1 LSGPVALDLVAAQS
15 PSYRNRGIARHG
27 LAYTEALLRRHPD
40 LVGSVLLHPEL
51 PPVAGLDAIV
61 ATGKAV
67 AWSDWPGGEAVFHL
81 TSAFEPEMSAKVLW
95 PRRAVRSGMKL
106 AVTVYDLI
114 PEVFP
119 DMYLMDPGLRRMWR
133 AGREIVRVADHVFT
147 LADSGVEDVV
157 RLLGVD
163 ERRVSVI
170 GAGVDERFHKGSR
183 VEAGTAARASIDGLG
198 ADYVVYNGAIDPRKN
213 LERLVEAFAELP
225 EGLRR
230 RYQLVLPCRA
240 TEPERNHF
248 FVKAERLGIG
258 GRVVMPGFVTDE
270 VLVALYQ
277 SAYLVVFPS
286 LYEGYGLP
294 VVEAMAC
301 GAPVIVAD
309 NSSLRELV
317 EPEARFDALD
327 VSAIAAAMR
336 RALTDD
342 DLYARLVA
350 ASSGP
355 APGWDEVADRAAA
368 GYEQLLA
375 RPSVWT
381 GWRRRPLVAVVG
393 PDTAE
398 TTAVVDRMR
407 VEADVDRL
415 TNPHLSASGLAGAD
429 RAMGGYDGLVVW
441 LGDDPSYAGSA
452 RLFVSDD
459 GLPLAPVVVA
469 KEASLI
475 SAFAAAVAS
484 ASTTATD
491 EVVGAVAS
499 VASVASGDGVESLGE
514 LVARF
519 HPGSERADLAS
530 PERLA
535 RSGYLLARPAIAA
548 SARYFVPTDAIA
560 RRVRVDA
567 APGDSNRVEVLDVS
581 DPETAARRILEVAL
595 AGR

>member
-1 LSGPVALDLVAAQS
+1 MSGPVALDLVAAQS

-27 LAYTEALLRRHPD
+27 RAYTEALLRRHPE

-51 PPVAGLDAIV
+51 PPVGGLEGVIAS
-61 ATGKAV
+61 GKAT
-67 AWSDWPGGEAVFHL
+67 AWQDWRGGESVFHL
-81 TSAFEPEMSAKVLW
+81 TSAFEPEMPAKVLW
-95 PRRAVRSGMKL
+95 PRLAVRSGMKL

-147 LADSGVEDVV
+147 LAESGVEDVV

-183 VEAGTAARASIDGLG
+183 EDARVRARAAIEGLG
-198 ADYVVYNGAIDPRKN
+198 AEYLVYNGAIDPRKN
-213 LERLVEAFAELP
+213 MERLVDAFAELP
-225 EGLRR
+225 EALRH

-248 FVKAERLGIG
+248 LVKAERLGIG
-258 GRVVMPGFVTDE
+258 GRVVMPGFVTDD

-277 SAYLVVFPS
+277 SAQLVVFPS

-317 EPEARFDALD
+317 AAEARFDALD
-327 VSAIAAAMR
+327 VAAMAEAMR
-336 RALTDD
+336 RALTDEE
-342 DLYARLVA
+342 LYARLVA

-375 RPSVWT
+375 RPSVWA
-381 GWRRRPLVAVVG
+381 GWRRRPLVAVVA
-393 PDTAE
+393 PDTPGTA
-398 TTAVVDRMR
+398 AVVDRMR
-407 VEADVDRL
+407 VEADVDVL
-415 TNPHLSASGLAGAD
+415 TNPALSPSGLAGAD

-441 LGDDPSYAGSA
+441 LADDPAYAGSA
-452 RLFVSDD
+452 RLFTGED

-469 KEASLI
+469 KGASLI
-475 SAFAAAVAS
+475 GAFAAAS
-484 ASTTATD
+484 D
-491 EVVGAVAS
+491 GE
-499 VASVASGDGVESLGE
+499 SGLSE
-514 LVARF
+514 LAARF
-519 HPGSERADLAS
+519 HPGSDPGDLAS

-548 SARYFVPTDAIA
+548 SSRYFVPTTEIA
-560 RRVRVDA
+560 AQVRVDA
-567 APGDSNRVEVLDVS
+567 APGDSARVEVLDDS
-581 DPETAARRILEVAL
+581 DPEAAARRILEVAL
-595 AGR
+595 ADR

>member
-1 LSGPVALDLVAAQS
+1 
-15 PSYRNRGIARHG
+15 
-27 LAYTEALLRRHPD
+27 
-40 LVGSVLLHPEL
+40 
-51 PPVAGLDAIV
+51 
-61 ATGKAV
+61 
-67 AWSDWPGGEAVFHL
+67 
-81 TSAFEPEMSAKVLW
+81 
-95 PRRAVRSGMKL
+95 
-106 AVTVYDLI
+106 
-114 PEVFP
+114 
-119 DMYLMDPGLRRMWR
+119 
-133 AGREIVRVADHVFT
+133 
-147 LADSGVEDVV
+147 
-157 RLLGVD
+157 
-163 ERRVSVI
+163 
-170 GAGVDERFHKGSR
+170 
-183 VEAGTAARASIDGLG
+183 
-198 ADYVVYNGAIDPRKN
+198 
-213 LERLVEAFAELP
+213 
-225 EGLRR
+225 
-230 RYQLVLPCRA
+230 
-240 TEPERNHF
+240 
-248 FVKAERLGIG
+248 
-258 GRVVMPGFVTDE
+258 
-270 VLVALYQ
+270 
-277 SAYLVVFPS
+277 
-286 LYEGYGLP
+286 
-294 VVEAMAC
+294 MAC

-375 RPSVWT
+375 RPSGWT